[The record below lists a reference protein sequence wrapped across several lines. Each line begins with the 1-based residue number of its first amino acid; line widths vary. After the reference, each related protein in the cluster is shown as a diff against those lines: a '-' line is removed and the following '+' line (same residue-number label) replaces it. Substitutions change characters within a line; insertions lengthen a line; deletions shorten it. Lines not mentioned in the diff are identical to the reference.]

1 MATVQTGARLLESA
15 QAGSPLILQAV
26 GRAFGLAE
34 PEMTALKKGN
44 LGGWF
49 WLVLGLG
56 VGVVVGARAYKAW
69 PARFPK
75 WVVGS

>member
-1 MATVQTGARLLESA
+1 MQTGAKFVERA
-15 QAGSPLILQAV
+15 QEGSPLLLKAV
-26 GRAFGLAE
+26 GRAFGLAD
-34 PEMTALKKGN
+34 PEMDALKKGN

-49 WLVLGLG
+49 WMVLGLG

-75 WVVGS
+75 WVVGK